1 MPFLLLTINVAFLE
15 SPCYLFSKSINSGL
29 RESMFII
36 GHRGACGYEPEN
48 TILSFKKALQLGV
61 DMIEFD
67 VRKSL
72 DDKLVVIH
80 DATVN
85 RTTNGTG
92 AVADMT
98 FEQLRKLDADKGQ
111 QIPTLQEAL
120 DFINRKVRV
129 NIEIKAVDAVSEL
142 ANVVNN
148 YITKKGWSPADFLIS
163 SFHLSALQEFHQ
175 LVSTIQLML
184 IFSKIPNNYLEQV
197 HSIPVQ
203 MVAISAASIS
213 REIVDQMHHNSIP
226 VIVYTVNDSKEI
238 ERMKTLSVDGICSNY
253 PDRVKKVEA

>member
-1 MPFLLLTINVAFLE
+1 
-15 SPCYLFSKSINSGL
+15 
-29 RESMFII
+29 MFVI

-72 DDKLVVIH
+72 DDKLVIMH

-92 AVADMT
+92 TVADMT
-98 FEQLRKLDADKGQ
+98 FAQLRKLDAGKGQ
-111 QIPTLQEAL
+111 KIPILQEVL
-120 DFINRKVRV
+120 DCINRKVRA

-142 ANVVNN
+142 ASVVHN
-148 YITKKGWSPADFLIS
+148 YISKKGWSSADFLIS

-175 LVSTIQLML
+175 LEPSIQLML
-184 IFSKIPNNYLEQV
+184 ILSKIPNNYLEQV

-213 REIVDQMHHNSIP
+213 KEIVDQMHSNDIP
-226 VIVYTVNDSKEI
+226 VVVYTVNDPKEI
-238 ERMKTLSVDGICSNY
+238 ERMKVLGVDGICSNY
-253 PDRVKKVEA
+253 PDRVKK